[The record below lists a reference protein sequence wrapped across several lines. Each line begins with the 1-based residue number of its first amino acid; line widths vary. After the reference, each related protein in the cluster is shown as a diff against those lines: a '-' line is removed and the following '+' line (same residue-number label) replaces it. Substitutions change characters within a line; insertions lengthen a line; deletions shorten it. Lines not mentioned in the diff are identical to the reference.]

1 MKNNLELWS
10 KVETTDKKFTKK
22 QSFGAKLTAIDQM
35 YQFKNATEL
44 FGPFGIGWG
53 VKEETYQKVD
63 SFIIYTAT
71 LWYKYNGDEGAFPI
85 SSDQKLKD
93 DCIKSVQTDAITK
106 GLSRLGFN
114 ADIFLGTFD
123 GNKYIGGDTKDTP
136 NVQQQFASS
145 GIKTEPVP
153 DSGDRSD
160 KPFHPNA
167 KGEINT
173 VNGTKKRRCDCT
185 YAELDDNTLKWI
197 IGSFDKGQD
206 SDKIAKAQQELAT
219 RVEKVDDNAPAMPEN
234 GNI

>member
-123 GNKYIGGDTKDTP
+123 GNKYVGGKADAPRSNRILSPNKSKNEESSVSYDGKSEPPCFKLTIMSGRNKGAIYKD
-136 NVQQQFASS
+136 
-145 GIKTEPVP
+145 KY
-153 DSGDRSD
+153 
-160 KPFHPNA
+160 K
-167 KGEINT
+167 NT
-173 VNGTKKRRCDCT
+173 NDVSED
-185 YAELDDNTLKWI
+185 LKWWKNNNPTAEHTENLRHMLKYFSYKES
-197 IGSFDKGQD
+197 IG
-206 SDKIAKAQQELAT
+206 
-219 RVEKVDDNAPAMPEN
+219 VV
-234 GNI
+234 

>member
-1 MKNNLELWS
+1 MRDDLIKTYNLS
-10 KVETTDKKFTKK
+10 KDDFWTHK
-22 QSFGAKLTAIDQM
+22 QSGNLIITHKACEKIARQEKIVFDMPKILSSENNNVAILCS
-35 YQFKNATEL
+35 AT
-44 FGPFGIGWG
+44 W
-53 VKEETYQKVD
+53 
-63 SFIIYTAT
+63 
-71 LWYKYNGDEGAFPI
+71 
-85 SSDQKLKD
+85 
-93 DCIKSVQTDAITK
+93 
-106 GLSRLGFN
+106 
-114 ADIFLGTFD
+114 
-123 GNKYIGGDTKDTP
+123 GDTTEWSIGEASPKTSFNIYYYAMAEKRVKDRLILKLIGVYGDIYSEDESDEFRRNNQSTP
-136 NVQQQFASS
+136 NVQQDTS
-145 GIKTEPVP
+145 GMNTINVP

-219 RVEKVDDNAPAMPEN
+219 RVEKVDDNAPVMPEN

>member
-1 MKNNLELWS
+1 
-10 KVETTDKKFTKK
+10 
-22 QSFGAKLTAIDQM
+22 M

-123 GNKYIGGDTKDTP
+123 GNKYVGGKSRGSS
-136 NVQQQFASS
+136 VQSHLVSKQ
-145 GIKTEPVP
+145 IE
-153 DSGDRSD
+153 
-160 KPFHPNA
+160 
-167 KGEINT
+167 
-173 VNGTKKRRCDCT
+173 KRGVLCF
-185 YAELDDNTLKWI
+185 L
-197 IGSFDKGQD
+197 
-206 SDKIAKAQQELAT
+206 
-219 RVEKVDDNAPAMPEN
+219 
-234 GNI
+234 